1 MVLEVSDPLL
11 PQFLSSK
18 MGMIRVPGAS
28 CLTFIC
34 LSFLIYKVEMMMA
47 LNLQGSWKDE
57 IHKVIR
63 AVPGKY
69 KALDE
74 CDTV

>member
-1 MVLEVSDPLL
+1 MV
-11 PQFLSSK
+11 
-18 MGMIRVPGAS
+18 
-28 CLTFIC
+28 
-34 LSFLIYKVEMMMA
+34 

-69 KALDE
+69 KVLDE
-74 CDTV
+74 RDAV